1 MNSILM
7 STWMYV
13 SADSFWVGCSHW
25 DLISSYRS
33 KSSGNSYRETSG
45 SLSSGS
51 YSSKPKSA
59 NKPTYNSYDSYDD
72 GYDDVYMEGDYD
84 YDRYDR
90 DSDYA
95 DGVDD
100 AMDELGED

>member
-1 MNSILM
+1 MPDQLSN
-7 STWMYV
+7 TE
-13 SADSFWVGCSHW
+13 HN
-25 DLISSYRS
+25 LIDISGSSYRS

-51 YSSKPKSA
+51 YISKPKSA

-72 GYDDVYMEGDYD
+72 GYDDVYMDGDYD

-100 AMDELGED
+100 AMDELGKD

>member
-1 MNSILM
+1 MHFARKA
-7 STWMYV
+7 T
-13 SADSFWVGCSHW
+13 
-25 DLISSYRS
+25 
-33 KSSGNSYRETSG
+33 
-45 SLSSGS
+45 
-51 YSSKPKSA
+51 
-59 NKPTYNSYDSYDD
+59 PTYNSYDSYDD

>member
-1 MNSILM
+1 M
-7 STWMYV
+7 
-13 SADSFWVGCSHW
+13 D
-25 DLISSYRS
+25 
-33 KSSGNSYRETSG
+33 
-45 SLSSGS
+45 
-51 YSSKPKSA
+51 
-59 NKPTYNSYDSYDD
+59 
-72 GYDDVYMEGDYD
+72 GDYD

>member
-1 MNSILM
+1 MQQNKCGRKLPDQLSN
-7 STWMYV
+7 TE
-13 SADSFWVGCSHW
+13 HN
-25 DLISSYRS
+25 LIDISGSSYRS

-72 GYDDVYMEGDYD
+72 GYDDVYLDGDYD

>member
-1 MNSILM
+1 MPDQLSN
-7 STWMYV
+7 TE
-13 SADSFWVGCSHW
+13 HN
-25 DLISSYRS
+25 LIDISGSSYRS

-72 GYDDVYMEGDYD
+72 GYD
-84 YDRYDR
+84 R

>member
-1 MNSILM
+1 MPDQLSN
-7 STWMYV
+7 TE
-13 SADSFWVGCSHW
+13 HN
-25 DLISSYRS
+25 LIDISGSSYRS
-33 KSSGNSYRETSG
+33 KSSGN

-72 GYDDVYMEGDYD
+72 GYDDVYMDGDYD